1 MGAESLCGYKRWPAH
16 AAGTCQPGARDSE
29 GVADSGGPSKGS
41 QSMPALLRALFGLHT
56 LGLPSCSLP
65 Y

>member
-1 MGAESLCGYKRWPAH
+1 MPLAPVSLVP
-16 AAGTCQPGARDSE
+16 GTVRE
-29 GVADSGGPSKGS
+29 WLISGGPSKGS